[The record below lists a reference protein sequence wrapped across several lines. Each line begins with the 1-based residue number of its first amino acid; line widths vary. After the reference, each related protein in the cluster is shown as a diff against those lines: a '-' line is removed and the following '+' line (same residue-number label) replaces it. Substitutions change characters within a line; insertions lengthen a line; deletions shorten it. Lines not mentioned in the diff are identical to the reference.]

1 MSQVVGVPGGLWPND
16 QKTKENASEII
27 AYMRNA
33 PPQQVKHAVE
43 TARRI
48 AEADKAEKARKAEDR
63 EAEGAQAR
71 KADEATVDYA
81 RVTVDQ
87 QRPSQEGR

>member
-1 MSQVVGVPGGLWPND
+1 MIRR
-16 QKTKENASEII
+16 QKKDASEII

-48 AEADKAEKARKAEDR
+48 AEADKAEKARKADVR

-71 KADEATVDYA
+71 KADEARVDYA
-81 RVTVDQ
+81 RVAVD
-87 QRPSQEGR
+87 